1 MISNAQSK
9 SLTFSKGVQEGFPI
23 CVGYFPTAMAFGLVC
38 RDVGLKLWE
47 SVLFSVTNF
56 AGSGQFLAINLLAS
70 GSLILEICIG
80 VLLINLRYLF
90 MGAALNQKLE
100 KGIHGPKR
108 LILAHG
114 TTDEVFSV
122 AVLHKQELSWTYMM
136 GLEGISYL
144 GWVGGT
150 AVGFLIGMILSP
162 ELQMAVGVTLYAMF
176 ISLFAQE
183 LRQKGVMVLLIAGF
197 SAILNTALILVLHMG
212 SGWSFVIAMLSASI
226 FGALIIDEPETEALP

>member
-1 MISNAQSK
+1 MKFSENNK
-9 SLTFSKGVQEGFPI
+9 SLTFSRGVREGFPI

-38 RDVGLKLWE
+38 RDVGLKMWE
-47 SVLFSVTNF
+47 AVLFSVTNF
-56 AGSGQFLAINLLAS
+56 AGSGQFLAINLLSS
-70 GSLILEICIG
+70 GALILEIFIG

-90 MGAALNQKLE
+90 MGAALNHKLE
-100 KGIHGPKR
+100 EGIHGPKR

-122 AVLHKQELSWTYMM
+122 AVLHNAKLSWSYMV

-150 AVGFLIGMILSP
+150 ALGFLIGMVLSA

-176 ISLFAQE
+176 ISLLAQE
-183 LRQKGVMVLLIAGF
+183 LRQKGAMVLMIAGF
-197 SAILNTALILVLHMG
+197 SAAMNSMLILILHMG
-212 SGWSFVIAMLSASI
+212 SGWAFVLSMLTASI
-226 FGALIIDEPETEALP
+226 VGAIIIAEPEDLP